1 MASGQ
6 SSSPQR
12 VRRGNMKKLNRGQRK
27 RQKKIKELTA
37 KAIEEGRDPSEV
49 LEKAGLLD
57 AKTGDRDVAPPK
69 RPEQG
74 DSKKKEKAAQR
85 IQELKMKRKH
95 SLDLNSGDAVE
106 KQITEAATCSDVL
119 WHAYAS
125 LFGHEE
131 NVRASCGL
139 HHDSFHSSSP
149 VGISNVEAILESEGV
164 FAEQVLQEPAA
175 IFISS
180 SALGALDCIKACK
193 SHHKENS
200 IAKLFA
206 KHMKVSEQVSM
217 LEKYPLYMATGTPNR
232 ILKLA
237 QDNHLKFSRLSCIVI
252 DMRRNKKNQTIVD
265 IPDVAS
271 DFWALWD
278 SFCRQHILPQGHD
291 EGTALKTGAKI
302 LCVI

>member
-6 SSSPQR
+6 PSSPQR

-37 KAIEEGRDPSEV
+37 KAAEEGADPNEV

-57 AKTGDRDVAPPK
+57 SKSGHRDVALSKGPV
-69 RPEQG
+69 QG

-95 SLDLNSGDAVE
+95 SLSTNPRDAVE
-106 KQITEAATCSDVL
+106 KRIIETVTCPDVL

-125 LFGHEE
+125 SFGHDE

-139 HHDSFHSSSP
+139 HPDSFHTSSP
-149 VGISNVEAILESEGV
+149 VNISNVEAVLDSAGV
-164 FAEQVLQEPAA
+164 FAQQVLQEPAA

-180 SALGALDCIKACK
+180 SALGALDCIKTCK
-193 SHHKENS
+193 SHHKDNS

-206 KHMKVSEQVSM
+206 KHMKVSEQISM

-252 DMRRNKKNQTIVD
+252 DMRKNKKNQTIVD

-271 DFWALWD
+271 DFWTLWD
-278 SFCRQHILPQGHD
+278 SFCRKHIIPQGHHG
-291 EGTALKTGAKI
+291 GTAPKTGAQV
-302 LCVI
+302 LCVV